1 MRKRSKIN
9 ILSVLVLSMGVVLLA
24 SGPAIAKFRG
34 GKATSSSSSVKTSGT
49 TTKAAVAGAAGGV
62 VGAAAARAAM
72 RGSAPAGDV
81 RDDPPG
87 SAKDKALSGASLAA
101 VKPVAAEGVIFNYDP
116 KGKPDPFKPFVEAE
130 LAMRKR
136 MELEKKKKPPLSPL
150 QRAEVE
156 SYTLLGIAGSQA
168 KRSALVKDSAGKTY
182 TLSLGTHIGLN
193 NGKVVAIRSDR
204 VVVEEPAVKKA
215 KARKIE
221 MKLRREGEEG
231 RP

>member
-1 MRKRSKIN
+1 MIRRSKIN
-9 ILSVLVLSMGVVLLA
+9 ILSVLVLSMGLLLLA

-34 GKATSSSSSVKTSGT
+34 GKATSSPTVKTSGT

-81 RDDPPG
+81 HDNPPG
-87 SAKDKALSGASLAA
+87 GTKDRSPSGASVAA
-101 VKPVAAEGVIFNYDP
+101 VKPVAAEVVIFNYDP
-116 KGKPDPFKPFVEAE
+116 IGKPDPFKPFVEAE
-130 LAMRKR
+130 LALRKR
-136 MELEKKKKPPLSPL
+136 LEMEKKKKIPLSPL
-150 QRAEVE
+150 QRAGVE

-193 NGKVVAIRSDR
+193 NGKVVDIRSDR